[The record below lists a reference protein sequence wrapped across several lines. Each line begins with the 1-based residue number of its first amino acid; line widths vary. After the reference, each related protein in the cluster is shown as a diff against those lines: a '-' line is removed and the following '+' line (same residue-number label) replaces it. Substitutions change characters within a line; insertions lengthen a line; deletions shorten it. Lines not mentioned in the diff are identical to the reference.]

1 MKIISII
8 TARSGSKGIPHKN
21 IRDLG
26 GIPLL
31 GWVVKAASKSKLSN
45 KIILSTDSEEY
56 FKIAS
61 SFNNEII
68 FHKRT
73 PELAE
78 DVPTELVLLDI
89 IDKFNEFFD
98 DDTII
103 VVVQPTTPFVSHIDI
118 DMCIEKLIKNPHMNS
133 CITVKEV
140 TEHPEWV
147 INKKENFDD
156 IGECVDLSG
165 SLSVR
170 QNLKKRWIANGGAYV
185 VKKSFLEKNKKIRD
199 EKNTLVCEMSK
210 MKSLDI
216 DEEDDF
222 IICELLANSGLMNPE

>member
-8 TARSGSKGIPHKN
+8 TARSGSQGVPHKN
-21 IRDLG
+21 IRNLG

-31 GWVVKAASKSKLSN
+31 GWGVKAASKSKMIN

-56 FKIAS
+56 FKIAN
-61 SFNNEII
+61 SFNDEII

-78 DVPTELVLLDI
+78 DVPSELVLLDV
-89 IDKFNEFFD
+89 IDKFDELFD
-98 DDTII
+98 DDAII
-103 VVVQPTTPFVSHIDI
+103 VLIQPTTPFVSHIDI
-118 DMCIEKLIKNPHMNS
+118 DTCIEKLIKNPHVNS

-156 IGECVDLSG
+156 IGECLDLSG
-165 SLSVR
+165 SFSVR
-170 QNLKKRWIANGGAYV
+170 QNLKKRWIANGGAYAIR
-185 VKKSFLEKNKKIRD
+185 KSFFEKNKKIID
-199 EKNTLVCEMSK
+199 EKNTLVHEMPK
-210 MKSLDI
+210 IKSLDI
-216 DEEDDF
+216 DEEYDF
-222 IICELLANSGLMNPE
+222 MLCELLANSGLVNPE

>member
-31 GWVVKAASKSKLSN
+31 AWVVKAASKSKLSN

-61 SFNNEII
+61 SFNNEMI

-103 VVVQPTTPFVSHIDI
+103 VLIQPTTPFVSHIDI
-118 DMCIEKLIKNPHMNS
+118 DTCIEKLIKNPHMNS

-147 INKKENFDD
+147 INKKEKFDD
-156 IGECVDLSG
+156 IGECLDLSG
-165 SLSVR
+165 SFSVR
-170 QNLKKRWIANGGAYV
+170 QNLKKRWIANGGAYAV
-185 VKKSFLEKNKKIRD
+185 RKSFLEKNKKIRD

-210 MKSLDI
+210 IKSLDI

-222 IICELLANSGLMNPE
+222 ILCELLANSGFINPE